1 MKIRLGFVSN
11 SSATS
16 FTVPAF
22 LLTDEQKE
30 MLLSIDE
37 MKETKA
43 QLQEKLGTLSDEHT
57 WENSKNDYPRNE
69 EYHRIYKEMIENG
82 EWEDLDWETSENK
95 KRQEISGST
104 GMWNGTI
111 GIFMEKIGIDP
122 TMIEIINHGHGMV
135 HMATHPEA
143 VQYHIERHHKRLE
156 EWAKETEEDKQ
167 RHIEFGMRPY
177 SVCPYALSDEE
188 MRDWGDGSFIYEHEP
203 EDDYQETYSF
213 VKRKKK
219 KSED

>member
-43 QLQEKLGTLSDEHT
+43 QLQEKIGTISEEHT

-69 EYHRIYKEMIENG
+69 EYHRIYEEMIKNG
-82 EWEDLDWETSENK
+82 EWEDSGWETSENK
-95 KRQEISGST
+95 TKKTISGST
-104 GMWNGTI
+104 DMWNGTI
-111 GIFMEKIGIDP
+111 QRFMEKIGIDP
-122 TMIEIINHGHGMV
+122 TMIEIINYGHGMV
-135 HMATHPEA
+135 NMATHPEA
-143 VQYHIERHHKRLE
+143 IKHHIERHHKLLE
-156 EWAKETEEDKQ
+156 EWDKETEEEKQ

-177 SVCPYALSDEE
+177 KVSPYAMTDEE
-188 MRDWGDGSFIYEHEP
+188 FRDWGDGDRIYNHEP
-203 EDDYQETYSF
+203 EDDYQESYSF
-213 VKRKKK
+213 VRRKKK
-219 KSED
+219 NED